1 MRKVVYI
8 YGGWGNNLFQL
19 NKAYN
24 LKERGFDVEIN
35 LFMTLEKSFLV
46 HKLLGWT
53 HHKSYHFFKKL
64 EILEQSELSVIK
76 RFDFSFILILFLKKI
91 RLRVNNFYIGHY
103 FDEPLNSNLLYV
115 LKESIKRFRN
125 EVPTEYLGKC
135 FVHFRGGDFLKLGIG
150 LPLNYFASINQDEIF
165 LVTDDPD
172 NASFLFSDLKI
183 KIKIIKSNSAIY
195 DFLLLAN
202 SGVLYLSNSTFSWWA
217 SELSEASIIYQ
228 PKVFYKHINF
238 RPLTK
243 KNRIEI

>member
-24 LKERGFDVEIN
+24 LKEQGFEVEIN

-53 HHKSYHFFKKL
+53 HHKSYNFFEKL

-76 RFDFSFILILFLKKI
+76 RFDFSFIFIRFLKKI
-91 RLRVNNFYIGHY
+91 GRRVNNFYIGY
-103 FDEPLNSNLLYV
+103 FFDEPLNSKLLYV

-135 FVHFRGGDFLKLGIG
+135 FVHYRGGDFLKLGIG
-150 LPLNYFASINQDEIF
+150 LPLNYYASIKQDEIF
-165 LVTDDPD
+165 IVTDDPD
-172 NASFLFSDLKI
+172 NASLLLGDLKI
-183 KIKIIKSNSAIY
+183 KTHIVKSKSAIY

-217 SELSEASIIYQ
+217 SELSDASVIFQ
-228 PKVFYKHINF
+228 PKVFYTHIDF
-238 RPLTK
+238 RPLSK